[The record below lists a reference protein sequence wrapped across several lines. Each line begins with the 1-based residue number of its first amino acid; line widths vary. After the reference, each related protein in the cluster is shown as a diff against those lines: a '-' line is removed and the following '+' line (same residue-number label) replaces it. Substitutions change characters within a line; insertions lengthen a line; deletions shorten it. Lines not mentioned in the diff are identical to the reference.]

1 MSDTLKTIVIGTSL
15 SGTCDDIVRTGAAI
29 ARATGAT
36 PWLVHVYS
44 SPHSSSELFGPV
56 DSKWLDELT
65 AASRSRLEQQAQRT
79 GLSALPKFKPSHI
92 HLGMGSTF
100 GEIASLAHR
109 VKADLIVIG
118 SSEGGALHRIL
129 VGSTADGV
137 VRQAS
142 CPVLVVHSASNFPPT
157 RVEIPVDLSPISAN
171 ALRQGMDFLSRL
183 GVGLACTEALFVLN
197 PLEVSGSLQF
207 TPSQI
212 ERFALEELHRFLKS
226 NGASSLL
233 SAVRSGYPGEEIPAV
248 LAERGADLVIL
259 GTHGRRGFERLMVG
273 SVALGVMHRA
283 TCNLLIVPPGA
294 RLQHEVLQAEK
305 HEELTPADWDAVSAE
320 ATVSAGLT

>member
-15 SGTCDDIVRTGAAI
+15 TEASDDIVRTGAAI
-29 ARATGAT
+29 ARTTGAT
-36 PWLVHVYS
+36 PWLAYVHSAPV
-44 SPHSSSELFGPV
+44 SPAELFGAV
-56 DSKWLDELT
+56 DSKWLEDLT
-65 AASRSRLEQQAQRT
+65 LALQGRLVQQAQRT
-79 GLSALPKFKPSHI
+79 GLSALPKFETGQI
-92 HLGMGSTF
+92 HLAMGSTTF
-100 GEIASLAHR
+100 GGIVDLAR
-109 VKADLIVIG
+109 QVKADLIVIG
-118 SSEGGALHRIL
+118 GSESGALHRIL

-137 VRQAS
+137 IRQAP
-142 CPVLVVHSASNFPPT
+142 CPVLVVHSAANFPPA

-171 ALRQGMDFLSRL
+171 ALRQGMDFLARL
-183 GVGLACTEALFVLN
+183 GVGAGTEALFVLN
-197 PLEVSGSLQF
+197 PLEVAGSIQF

-212 ERFALEELHRFLKS
+212 ERFALDELHRFLKL

-233 SAVRSGYPGEEIPAV
+233 SQVRTGYPGEEIPAV

-294 RLQHEVLQAEK
+294 RLQQETAKEHQ
-305 HEELTPADWDAVSAE
+305 EERAGADWKYVSDEVPVA
-320 ATVSAGLT
+320 ATHA